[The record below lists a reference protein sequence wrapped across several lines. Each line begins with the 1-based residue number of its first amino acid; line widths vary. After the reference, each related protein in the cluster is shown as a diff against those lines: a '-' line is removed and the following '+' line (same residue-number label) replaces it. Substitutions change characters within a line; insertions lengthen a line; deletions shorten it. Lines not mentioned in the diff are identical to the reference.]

1 MVKIGNIDFRH
12 YPLVLA
18 PMEDITDRAFRLVCK
33 DLGADL
39 MFTEFVSSEA
49 LIRDAHKSIKKM
61 YLDERERPLGIQ
73 IFGHDKQ
80 SMVKAAKYA
89 ERFKP
94 DLIDLNFGCPVKKVV
109 RKGGGAAI
117 LKTPDQMI
125 DMTRAIV
132 KSTDI
137 PVSVKT
143 RIGWDEDSKIIDQLA
158 EPLQDTGICAL
169 TIHGRTRAQ
178 LYKGYA
184 DWTLIGQIK
193 NNSAIKIP
201 IIGNGDIDSPEK
213 AAQAIKNYNTDAIM
227 IGRASIGNPW
237 LFRDIH
243 AYLNEGELPS
253 PPELSERIAVF
264 KKHLNYAIEIKGE
277 EKAVI
282 EIRKFY
288 SGYFKGISYFK
299 PFKIRLM
306 RAKTE
311 KEVQTILK
319 EILDSLA

>member
-1 MVKIGNIDFRH
+1 MVKIGNNNFRH
-12 YPLVLA
+12 YPLILA

-33 DLGADL
+33 DFGADL

-49 LIRDAHKSIKKM
+49 LIRDADKSIKKM
-61 YLDERERPLGIQ
+61 YIDERERPLGIQ

-80 SMVKAAKYA
+80 SMVSAAKYA

-117 LKTPDQMI
+117 LKNPDHML

-143 RIGWDEDSKIIDQLA
+143 RTGWDEDSKIIDQLA

-178 LYKGYA
+178 LYKGNA

-193 NNSAIKIP
+193 NNPRINIP

-213 AAQAIKNYNTDAIM
+213 AAQAIRNYNTDAIM

-243 AYLNEGELPS
+243 AYLNEGELPP
-253 PPELSERIAVF
+253 PPELRERIEVF
-264 KKHLNYAIEIKGE
+264 KKHLSYAIEIKGE

-288 SGYFKGISYFK
+288 SGYFKGISHFK
-299 PFKIRLM
+299 PYKIRLM
-306 RAKTE
+306 KASTV
-311 KEVQTILK
+311 KEIQTILK
-319 EILDSLA
+319 DLLDSLG